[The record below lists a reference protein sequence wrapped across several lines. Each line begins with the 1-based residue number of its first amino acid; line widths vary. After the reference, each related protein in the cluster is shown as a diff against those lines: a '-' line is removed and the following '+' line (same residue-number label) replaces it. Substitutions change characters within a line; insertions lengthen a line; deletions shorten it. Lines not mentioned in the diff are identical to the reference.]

1 MKTSSQRPTWYPSP
15 PPGVRNLT
23 EFLEKMISKARAPEV
38 WSTYP
43 ACRVEVVCASDCR
56 RVCQAPANRTIH
68 TQRPDLKI
76 HVSLRRNHKKKV
88 SKKSQ
93 NTHNTYSKSKQGP
106 KQYQTKK
113 MSIKKQK
120 LKNKGSILKTIQM

>member
-43 ACRVEVVCASDCR
+43 ARRVEVVCASDCR
-56 RVCQAPANRTIH
+56 RGCQAPANHTIH
-68 TQRPDLKI
+68 TQRPDPKI
-76 HVSLRRNHKKKV
+76 HVFVRRNHKNKV
-88 SKKSQ
+88 SKNQ
-93 NTHNTYSKSKQGP
+93 NKYKKYSKYKQGP
-106 KQYQTKK
+106 KQYQNKK
-113 MSIKKQK
+113 MTINNQ
-120 LKNKGSILKTIQM
+120 NMENRVSILKTIQM